1 MHLAN
6 CFDQPPSVPTRTL
19 DTLEQKHQNSLLVQE
34 SLRTLVQGT
43 EDPVPEPTVLPTL
56 PNGALVVPTPTPILQ
71 PSQQAADNISSNGSA
86 VMINGIHK
94 EKAPPTLEEAGMGG
108 LVNYEAA
115 ERTANG
121 TKRKRW
127 RV

>member
-1 MHLAN
+1 MYLASS
-6 CFDQPPSVPTRTL
+6 FGQPATATTRTL
-19 DTLEQKHQNSLLVQE
+19 DSLEQRYQNSLLVQE

-43 EDPVPEPTVLPTL
+43 DDPAPEPTVLPTL
-56 PNGALVVPTPTPILQ
+56 PNGALVMPTPTPILQ
-71 PSQQAADNISSNGSA
+71 PSQQSIDSMNANSNA
-86 VMINGIHK
+86 VMINGISK
-94 EKAPPTLEEAGMGG
+94 EKAPPTLEEVGMGG

-115 ERTANG
+115 ERTMNG